1 MTGDALRTLT
11 RSLLG
16 APTAYS
22 RLTDAEI
29 TQHVSEAATMLAE
42 EAMGFAL
49 RSTVTKSTT
58 GSQATVAITSTTDIL
73 RIIEITDTTNGN
85 TLLPYDDNDVAGQ
98 TGIPTGEGAPLR
110 WRLDSIDSSKIH
122 TIRLFPVPAGV
133 YSLSIRYV
141 REPADIGTSAEIT
154 EFPKHIHFGFAYFAA
169 WRHSMKGS
177 EMIIPEERRRELKS
191 EWDYHKNLY
200 IRMQTSRNPL
210 GERQTQTAE
219 AQRGLTQ

>member
-1 MTGDALRTLT
+1 MTGTALRTLT

-16 APTAYS
+16 VPSAYA

-29 TQHVSEAATMLAE
+29 TEHVSEAATALAE

-49 RSTVTKSTT
+49 RSTVSKTTT
-58 GSQATVAITSTTDIL
+58 GSQATVAITSTTDVL
-73 RIIEITDTTNGN
+73 RIIEITDTTNGT
-85 TLLPYDDNDVAGQ
+85 TLLPYDDNDVSGLTAV
-98 TGIPTGEGAPLR
+98 PTGEGFPLR

-133 YSLSIRYV
+133 YTLSIRYV
-141 REPADIGTSAEIT
+141 REPADIGTSGEIT
-154 EFPKHIHFGFAYFAA
+154 EFPKHIHFAFAHFAA
-169 WRHSMKGS
+169 WRHSLKLS
-177 EMIIPEERRRELKS
+177 ENFPEERRRELRA

-210 GERQTQTAE
+210 GERQSQTAE
-219 AQRGLTQ
+219 SQRGLAQ